1 MDDIERIVKAIKEC
15 EYFSEET
22 KGLIYDLIERST
34 IKSSF
39 YDKEEYYSNCTVHI
53 LSNSITGE
61 TSIGWWDNDNPPVG
75 ISGWEEEEFD
85 DDPPIEYFEN
95 GGI

>member
-1 MDDIERIVKAIKEC
+1 MNDVERIVKAIKEC

-22 KGLIYDLIERST
+22 KGLIYNLIEQAT
-34 IKSSF
+34 VKTPF
-39 YDKEEYYSNCTVHI
+39 YDKEEYYHNCTVHI
-53 LSNSITGE
+53 LTNSITGE
-61 TSIGWWDNDNPPVG
+61 TSIGWWDNDNPPIG